1 MWRMPRFALRVAL
14 ALSLAFASATDAH
27 AQAWPFGDAQRGGD
41 FWNLGPLGA
50 KAHTGIAARPEAD
63 ASGKV
68 SVSGDVAFLDG
79 GQKELVL
86 AVVAPGGPAA
96 LAGLAPGDV
105 IVGVGGKKFT
115 EDESLAALAK
125 ALVKARATRT
135 IELMVERDGK
145 SSRAD
150 VALLELGLAAKVPP
164 DLEAR
169 AAAAAAARAFLAER
183 QQADGSFPAGLAGDI
198 GRVVNTSLA
207 GLAFLAGGS
216 DLEQGDRKDELTRAL
231 EFVLGD
237 LEQRAGVP
245 LNQPKIGEPN
255 WDQSNWALVY
265 AALFLGELYARTP
278 NDRMKD
284 ALTYLAADLARR
296 QESSGG
302 YAHGP
307 GGPNALDYVELN
319 IVGAMA
325 LMAFGACER
334 SGVPVDDDA
343 VEKLIEY
350 LDASASAGGVGYSTG
365 EGQQGIG
372 NIGRTVP
379 TWLGLALLGE
389 DKSGFAKATKSYA
402 KSNATAFRD
411 GHASLMQHFF
421 FGALGARALSPKDG
435 QKWFAELEREVV
447 LAQAHD
453 GSFQP
458 RPFQETANL
467 GSNGDVTMGE
477 IWTTA
482 SWAVML
488 ALDVEGGGLPLLLNA
503 K

>member
-1 MWRMPRFALRVAL
+1 MWRMLRFASRVAL
-14 ALSLAFASATDAH
+14 VLSLAFVGATDAH
-27 AQAWPFGDAQRGGD
+27 AQAWPFGDGQRGGD

-50 KAHTGIAARPEAD
+50 KAHTGVAARPEAD

-68 SVSGDVAFLDG
+68 SVSGDVPFLDG
-79 GQKELVL
+79 GPKELVL
-86 AVVAPGGPAA
+86 AAVAPDGPAA

-105 IVGVGGKKFT
+105 IVGVGGKKFA
-115 EDESLAALAK
+115 EDESLEALSK
-125 ALVKARATRT
+125 ALVKARAKRV
-135 IELMVERDGK
+135 IELMVERDGA
-145 SSRAD
+145 SSRVEVTLSEVGIVAKAPAD
-150 VALLELGLAAKVPP
+150 PA
-164 DLEAR
+164 AR
-169 AAAAAAARAFLAER
+169 AASAAAARAFLAER
-183 QQADGSFPAGLAGDI
+183 QGDDGSFAAGLAGDI

-216 DLEQGDRKDELTRAL
+216 DLEQGDRKEELTRAL

-237 LEQRAGVP
+237 LEQRQGVP

-255 WDQSNWALVY
+255 WDQSNWALVF
-265 AALFLGELYARTP
+265 AALFLGELHARTP
-278 NDRMKD
+278 NDRVKD
-284 ALTYLAADLARR
+284 ALTYIAADIARR

-302 YAHGP
+302 FAHGP

-325 LMAFGACER
+325 LMALGACER
-334 SGVPVDDDA
+334 NGVAVDDDA

-350 LDASASAGGVGYSTG
+350 LEASSGGGGVGYSTSP
-365 EGQQGIG
+365 GQQGMG

-379 TWLGLALLGE
+379 TWLGLQLLE
-389 DKSGFAKATKSYA
+389 ENKSGFAKATKSYA
-402 KSNATAFRD
+402 KANATAFRD

-421 FGALGARALSPKDG
+421 FGALGARAQSPKDG
-435 QKWFAELEREVV
+435 QAWFTELEREVT

-488 ALDVEGGGLPLLLNA
+488 ALDTEGGGLPLLLGS